1 MQRAYNVC
9 YLGQI
14 YEYVCRVWKQK
25 QDIQY
30 TVASVQVVADGDSDY
45 FWHSVYILYNYCT
58 FDSKMLATFNYQLCQ
73 CNFKIVLNLGEF
85 FKLFCGQ

>member
-1 MQRAYNVC
+1 MSMYVEYGNKSRTYSIPLHPFKWWQTEI
-9 YLGQI
+9 QI
-14 YEYVCRVWKQK
+14 
-25 QDIQY
+25 I
-30 TVASVQVVADGDSDY
+30 

-85 FKLFCGQ
+85 FKTFFVDNS